1 VVLDLAV
8 FVQIDR
14 PEEQMRG
21 HAISAL
27 IGLLSL
33 TLGFAPNRSLLDDT
47 RVISFDVSVTDR
59 NGSPVLGLTKGNFR
73 VFENDV
79 ERTVTRVSA
88 MEKPLAVVVVV
99 ELSADAAIENGMR
112 PAEDLL
118 NALGPQDWGAIV
130 AFNLVPDIA
139 VDFTHDKTVLVDGV
153 CRVTSRFFADPA
165 LFDSVSFVIDRMKN
179 LDQKGGILLLGTGR
193 DTISFN
199 RTYGDAL
206 RRAEK
211 TNTRIYTVS
220 VGRPLVTGSDSFADY
235 AQEFQFREAQ
245 NTLRSFADASG
256 GLAFE
261 PQFDGQYSSIG
272 RTVIADLKNQ
282 YTVTFAAASPGVDGK
297 LRRLRVEVVGTD
309 TDYNGKPDKLKVRH
323 KRGY

>member
-1 VVLDLAV
+1 
-8 FVQIDR
+8 
-14 PEEQMRG
+14 MRTP
-21 HAISAL
+21 AIPAL

-33 TLGFAPNRSLLDDT
+33 SLGLAPNRSLLDDT
-47 RVISFDVSVTDR
+47 RLISFDVSVTDR
-59 NGSPVLGLTKGNFR
+59 NGSPVYGLTQSNFR

-79 ERTVTRVSA
+79 ERAVTRVSS

-99 ELSADAAIENGMR
+99 ELSADAGIEDGMR

-118 NALGPQDWGAIV
+118 NALDPRDWGAIV

-139 VDFTHDKTVLVDGV
+139 VDFTHDKTVLVDGL
-153 CRVTSRFFADPA
+153 RRLSGRFFADPA
-165 LFDSVSFVIDRMKN
+165 LFDAVSFVIDRMKN
-179 LDQKGGILLLGTGR
+179 LDERSGILLLGTGR

-220 VGRPLVTGSDSFADY
+220 VGRPPLTDGDSFADY
-235 AQEFQFREAQ
+235 EQDFRFREAQ

-256 GLAFE
+256 GLAFD
-261 PQFDGQYSSIG
+261 PQFEGQYSSIG
-272 RTVIADLKNQ
+272 RTVITDLKNQ
-282 YTVTFAAASPGVDGK
+282 YTLTFATASPGTDGK
-297 LRRLRVEVVGTD
+297 LRKLRVEVAGTD
-309 TDYNGKPDKLKVRH
+309 TDSNGKPDKLKVRH